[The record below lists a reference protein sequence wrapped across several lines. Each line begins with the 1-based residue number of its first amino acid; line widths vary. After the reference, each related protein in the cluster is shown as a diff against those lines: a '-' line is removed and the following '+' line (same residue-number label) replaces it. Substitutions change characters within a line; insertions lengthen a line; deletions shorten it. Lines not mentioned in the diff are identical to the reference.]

1 MKRGHSRV
9 KSTAVALIALFLVA
23 ALATA
28 AMEQESIDLS
38 DERVENSS
46 QYNMSLQNKV
56 ITGPKGSLTSPQAT
70 SANERAQVA
79 YPQGVYNGQEVER
92 ATLDNGGKVNKSFL
106 EKMALT
112 TAVRHLGLQLTL
124 RASRPN

>member
-1 MKRGHSRV
+1 
-9 KSTAVALIALFLVA
+9 VALIALFLVA